1 MYSIIAPIR
10 RCRLEIVAH
19 LSLPV
24 MSRREE
30 NPMCIVCIAF
40 TRASSK
46 SVLSKA
52 STVFEEVNAP
62 SAHGAECQTFSP
74 LRTLCDAKLVIKPMS
89 KMSNLCLNRFSGS
102 PVFAPFPRRICR
114 HMSESRWH
122 PVAAPATVFG
132 NFRSTAVNEVKVIF
146 AVYRTLN
153 HDAKTMY
160 EATLRHATT
169 QFSSR
174 NALTAIQIPQTTLG
188 SSDRSK
194 E

>member
-1 MYSIIAPIR
+1 MYSIIAPVR

-146 AVYRTLN
+146 AVYRSLSHTQSRRQN
-153 HDAKTMY
+153 HV
-160 EATLRHATT
+160 RSHATT
-169 QFSSR
+169 RYDAVFES
-174 NALTAIQIPQTTLG
+174 
-188 SSDRSK
+188 
-194 E
+194 

>member
-1 MYSIIAPIR
+1 
-10 RCRLEIVAH
+10 
-19 LSLPV
+19 
-24 MSRREE
+24 
-30 NPMCIVCIAF
+30 MCIVCIAF

-62 SAHGAECQTFSP
+62 SAHGAECQNFSP

-146 AVYRTLN
+146 AVYRSFSHTQSRRQN
-153 HDAKTMY
+153 HV
-160 EATLRHATT
+160 RSHATT
-169 QFSSR
+169 RYDAVLES
-174 NALTAIQIPQTTLG
+174 
-188 SSDRSK
+188 
-194 E
+194 

>member
-1 MYSIIAPIR
+1 MAPIR

-40 TRASSK
+40 ARASSK

-62 SAHGAECQTFSP
+62 SAHGAECQNCSP

-122 PVAAPATVFG
+122 PV
-132 NFRSTAVNEVKVIF
+132 RSACHCFWQFSQYGGERGKSYIRSFSHTQS
-146 AVYRTLN
+146 RRQN
-153 HDAKTMY
+153 HV
-160 EATLRHATT
+160 RSHATT
-169 QFSSR
+169 RYDAVFES
-174 NALTAIQIPQTTLG
+174 
-188 SSDRSK
+188 
-194 E
+194 

>member
-19 LSLPV
+19 LSVLV

-40 TRASSK
+40 ARTSSK

-62 SAHGAECQTFSP
+62 SAHGAECQTCSP
-74 LRTLCDAKLVIKPMS
+74 LRTLCDAKLSNKTYEQNVESVSKPLFRFTCFCPFFA
-89 KMSNLCLNRFSGS
+89 SNLSAHERISVASGRSACHCFWQFSQYGGERGKS
-102 PVFAPFPRRICR
+102 YIRSLS
-114 HMSESRWH
+114 HTQSR
-122 PVAAPATVFG
+122 
-132 NFRSTAVNEVKVIF
+132 
-146 AVYRTLN
+146 
-153 HDAKTMY
+153 AKTMY

-174 NALTAIQIPQTTLG
+174 NALTAIQIPQTTLCRV
-188 SSDRSK
+188 RSK

>member
-1 MYSIIAPIR
+1 
-10 RCRLEIVAH
+10 
-19 LSLPV
+19 
-24 MSRREE
+24 
-30 NPMCIVCIAF
+30 MCIVCIAF

-114 HMSESRWH
+114 HMSEFS
-122 PVAAPATVFG
+122 VASGRSACHCFWQFSQYGGERGKSYIRSLSQFIAVF
-132 NFRSTAVNEVKVIF
+132 
-146 AVYRTLN
+146 RTLN

-160 EATLRHATT
+160 EAHATT
-169 QFSSR
+169 SYDAVFES
-174 NALTAIQIPQTTLG
+174 
-188 SSDRSK
+188 
-194 E
+194 